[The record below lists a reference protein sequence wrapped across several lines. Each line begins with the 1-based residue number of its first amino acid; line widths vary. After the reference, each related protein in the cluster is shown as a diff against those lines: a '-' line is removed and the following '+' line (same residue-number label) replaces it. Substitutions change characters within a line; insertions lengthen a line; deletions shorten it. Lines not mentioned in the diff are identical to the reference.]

1 MWKGQRGVEGAA
13 FLPPHQLSLVHA
25 NHALSPFAEKK
36 DKKNAEMGPGTQC
49 WLALCFK
56 ILVSAGTRIKFLS
69 AGLKIGVL
77 AGTVLKN

>member
-1 MWKGQRGVEGAA
+1 MKGSKRGGRGCFFA
-13 FLPPHQLSLVHA
+13 PHQLPHVHA
-25 NHALSPFAEKK
+25 NHALSPFAKKK

-49 WLALCFK
+49 RLALCFK

-69 AGLKIGVL
+69 ADLKIGVL